1 MYRSINIISL
11 AILSLFFSACTSS
24 TVPTPKPLPG
34 QVQPTEIKN
43 VPSRPGQVQPTE
55 IKNVP
60 SRNDKIDITQKSPLF
75 HAAITDGC
83 ATAKGKYTKDSTL
96 FNSDIDYK
104 DGWFYGRR
112 KCQPR

>member
-1 MYRSINIISL
+1 MYSSINMISL

-24 TVPTPKPLPG
+24 TVPTPKPLP
-34 QVQPTEIKN
+34 V
-43 VPSRPGQVQPTE
+43 QVQPTE

-75 HAAITDGC
+75 HAAVTDGC

>member
-24 TVPTPKPLPG
+24 TVPTPKPL
-34 QVQPTEIKN
+34 
-43 VPSRPGQVQPTE
+43 PGQVQPTE